1 MITDDIQRTV
11 SSSADKTDM
20 NHFPGSY
27 MHTYINLF
35 IICLTSCMLFS
46 TNKKNNKSRQE
57 RKEGRRKKNPAEE
70 GCEGQDEVKTDSGGK
85 LVKGIYTLLPSEAGG
100 QAGIQT
106 NERTANIDWE
116 DASQIVS
123 PSGL

>member
-1 MITDDIQRTV
+1 MSDILY
-11 SSSADKTDM
+11 A
-20 NHFPGSY
+20 F
-27 MHTYINLF
+27 F
-35 IICLTSCMLFS
+35 
-46 TNKKNNKSRQE
+46 NKQTKKRSRQE
-57 RKEGRRKKNPAEE
+57 RKEDRRKKNAAEE

-85 LVKGIYTLLPSEAGG
+85 LVKGIYTLPPSEAGG

-116 DASQIVS
+116 DWSQIVS